1 MQVTAMDIYR
11 LLPQTNCEDCDEA
24 ACGEASC
31 MAFATKLSE
40 KEAQLEL
47 CTEISSEGFA
57 KLESLLAP
65 AVREITIGNGDKTT
79 TIGGDEVLYRYELT
93 YYNPT
98 SLVIDVSDNLS
109 DAEFTERVKVIEETE
124 FERIGE
130 MLTLDR
136 HDFQNAMQREH
147 VIHVLAVTRNRN
159 IKLIRARLVVAHNR
173 HVAQRRVRLV
183 IEPVQKPTGFFAA

>member
-11 LLPQTNCEDCDEA
+11 LLPQTNCEDCDEP

-47 CTEISSEGFA
+47 CTELSSESFA

-65 AVREITIGNGDKTT
+65 AVREITIGTGDKTI

-98 SLVIDVSDNLS
+98 ALVIDIADNLS
-109 DAEFTERVKVIEETE
+109 DAEFTERVKTIEEAN
-124 FERIGE
+124 
-130 MLTLDR
+130 L
-136 HDFQNAMQREH
+136 RES
-147 VIHVLAVTRNRN
+147 VKCSL
-159 IKLIRARLVVAHNR
+159 
-173 HVAQRRVRLV
+173 
-183 IEPVQKPTGFFAA
+183 